1 MDYKKCA
8 RDGCLNSRA
17 MSDGLYTANYCS
29 KQCEVMDPNKGAFVK
44 NQDAIYREAALR

>member
-1 MDYKKCA
+1 M
-8 RDGCLNSRA
+8 NTRA
-17 MSDGLYTANYCS
+17 MSDGFYTANYCS